1 MSLKVFPAAKQAELI
16 AGDISEVIAEALKR
30 QPKFNLVLTGGTLG
44 IDIAGA
50 LARENVEWDRVRIW
64 FGDERFVSLT
74 DPDRNEAQALAVW
87 PALAE
92 LNLIRFPAPPI
103 SLSEAAK
110 DFDAWFGQEFGSIEE
125 SDSVFDLV
133 LLGMGP
139 DGHVA
144 SLFPGHAHPKSWV
157 VAEENSPKPPAQRLS
172 LSYEA
177 LNRSRRVWV
186 VVSGAAKREAL
197 KSALSSAELPAA
209 KVTGMEETR
218 WLVDEEVSDGL

>member
-1 MSLKVFPAAKQAELI
+1 MQLEVFPAAQQARLI
-16 AGDISEVIAEALKR
+16 AAEISKVITEALKR

-44 IDIAGA
+44 IAIAGA
-50 LARENVEWDRVRIW
+50 LASEDVVWDRVRIW
-64 FGDERFVSLT
+64 FGDERFVPLS

-92 LNLIRFPAPPI
+92 LNLVRFPAPPAT
-103 SLSEAAK
+103 LLEAANG
-110 DFDAWFGQEFGSIEE
+110 FDAWFSQEFGSIGE

-144 SLFPGHAHPKSWV
+144 SLFPGHVHSKGWI
-157 VAEENSPKPPAQRLS
+157 VAEESSPKPPAQRLS

-177 LNRSRRVWV
+177 LNRSRRVWF

-197 KSALSSAELPAA
+197 RSALSLAELPAA
-209 KVTGMEETR
+209 KVKGMEETR

>member
-16 AGDISEVIAEALKR
+16 AGDISEVIAEALKH

-44 IDIAGA
+44 IAIAGS
-50 LARENVEWDRVRIW
+50 LASENVEWDRVRIW

-92 LNLIRFPAPPI
+92 LNLVRFPAPPI
-103 SLSEAAK
+103 SLLEAAK
-110 DFDAWFGQEFGSIEE
+110 DFDTWFSQEFGSVEE

-144 SLFPGHAHPKSWV
+144 SLFPGHVHSKGWV

-172 LSYEA
+172 LSYQA
-177 LNRSRRVWV
+177 LNRSRRVWF
-186 VVSGAAKREAL
+186 VVSGAAKHEAL
-197 KSALSSAELPAA
+197 RSALAQADLPAA
-209 KVTGMEETR
+209 KVKGMEETL

>member
-1 MSLKVFPAAKQAELI
+1 MQLKVFPAAQQAELI
-16 AGDISEVIAEALKR
+16 AGEIAEVIAEALKR

-44 IDIAGA
+44 IAIAGA
-50 LARENVEWDRVRIW
+50 LGRKNVEWDRVRIW

-87 PALAE
+87 PDLAE
-92 LNLIRFPAPPI
+92 LHLVRFPAPPI
-103 SLSEAAK
+103 SLSQAAH
-110 DFDAWFGQEFGSIEE
+110 DFDAWFSQEFGSLEE

-144 SLFPGHAHPKSWV
+144 SLFPGREHSKGWV
-157 VAEENSPKPPAQRLS
+157 VAEDNSPKPPAQRLS
-172 LSYEA
+172 LSYQA
-177 LNRSRRVWV
+177 LNRSRRVWF

-197 KSALSSAELPAA
+197 RSALSQAELPAS
-209 KVTGMEETR
+209 KVKGMEETL